1 MLEVDDEFIDRV
13 ENRLGMGH
21 GAWDDLDPK
30 EIARAVLAEAG
41 IRWSEH
47 VVLVD
52 ELRNSH
58 NRFKHALELIA
69 NDPFDSSDEPHT
81 VTARKAL
88 NP

>member
-1 MLEVDDEFIDRV
+1 
-13 ENRLGMGH
+13 MGH
-21 GAWDDLDPK
+21 GAWDDPGPQGNRKVLF
-30 EIARAVLAEAG
+30 LAEAG